1 MMGKRTTSLAAG
13 FVAVL
18 AVAAV
23 AAPTKA
29 SAADIFIG
37 TGISSK
43 VHYDVSRAICRHV
56 QRVTN
61 QLYLFGKKRQLTC
74 EALAIEGRHAA
85 EPIAILSDVRNGSI
99 EFGLVQSDWQYYA
112 VQGSGPLEF
121 TDVKFENI
129 RALFSLHS
137 EPFTVVA
144 RRDSG
149 IDALSDLEGK
159 RVNIGNPGSNQR
171 AVMESVMNATGWT
184 RGSFQLADELTES
197 EQSLALCHNRV
208 QAVVATV
215 AHPNQ
220 AIAKAI
226 ELCDANIVDVV
237 GPAVDKLVA
246 DNRFFTVA
254 EIPGGLYAGMERPA
268 KTFGVTLTVV
278 GSADMDDDLVYTI
291 VKTVFDNL
299 NDFKRLHPALGNL
312 IPGRMMTD
320 GLSAPLHPGALQY
333 YRESGMM

>member
-1 MMGKRTTSLAAG
+1 MGKRTTSLAAV

-18 AVAAV
+18 TVAAV
-23 AAPTKA
+23 AQPTKA

-37 TGISSK
+37 TGISAK
-43 VHYDVSRAICRHV
+43 VHYDVGRAICRHV
-56 QRVTN
+56 QRMTK
-61 QLYLFGKKRQLTC
+61 QITC
-74 EALAIEGRHAA
+74 EVLPIEGRDAA
-85 EPIAILSDVRNGSI
+85 EPIAVLSDVRNGSI
-99 EFGLVQSDWQYYA
+99 EIGLVQSDWQYYA
-112 VQGSGPLEF
+112 VEGSGPLEF
-121 TDVKFENI
+121 TDVKFDNI

-171 AVMESVMNATGWT
+171 AVMESVMKAKGWT
-184 RGSFQLADELTES
+184 RGSFQLAEELTEF

-208 QAVVATV
+208 QAMVATV

-226 ELCDANIVDVV
+226 ELCDAKVV
-237 GPAVDKLVA
+237 KVAGVAIDKLVA
-246 DNRFFTVA
+246 DNRFFVTA
-254 EIPGGLYAGMERPA
+254 EVPGGLYKEMEDPVQ
-268 KTFGVTLTVV
+268 TFGVTLTAV
-278 GSADMDDDLVYTI
+278 SSTDMDDDLVYTI

-299 NDFKRLHPALGNL
+299 NDFKRLYPALGNL
-312 IPGRMMTD
+312 VPGRMMTD
-320 GLSAPLHPGALQY
+320 GLSAPLHPGALRY